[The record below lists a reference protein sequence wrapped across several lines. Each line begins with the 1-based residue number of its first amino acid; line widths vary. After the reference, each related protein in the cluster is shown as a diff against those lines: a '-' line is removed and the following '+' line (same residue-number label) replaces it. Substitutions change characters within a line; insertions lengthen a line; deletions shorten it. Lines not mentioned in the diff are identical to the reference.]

1 MYVEGI
7 QIGEMSSI
15 LSVIWFGYNS
25 HPSMQG
31 GASFP
36 SPVFILPATDPA
48 SAGGGG
54 NAVVCI
60 FKWVVGLVFL
70 LLLTVAVC
78 VAFRLRCCR
87 TLYMLQWL
95 NYSCS

>member
-1 MYVEGI
+1 
-7 QIGEMSSI
+7 MSSI
-15 LSVIWFGYNS
+15 LSVVWFGYNS

-36 SPVFILPATDPA
+36 SPVLTLPATDPA

-70 LLLTVAVC
+70 LLLTDVC
-78 VAFRLRCCR
+78 IACRPRCCR
-87 TLYMLQWL
+87 TLHAVG
-95 NYSCS
+95 